1 MRTKR
6 AAGMNLSPQKYAHLV
21 GRSPMRMP
29 TAVGKPA
36 WRCTVA
42 ELDQLGLWH
51 RAVADLLGR
60 LEESARRGV
69 KYKLSSVERAMIDQ
83 HQAHQRALWR
93 WAIGSD

>member
-42 ELDQLGLWH
+42 ELDQLELWH

-69 KYKLSSVERAMIDQ
+69 K
-83 HQAHQRALWR
+83 
-93 WAIGSD
+93 